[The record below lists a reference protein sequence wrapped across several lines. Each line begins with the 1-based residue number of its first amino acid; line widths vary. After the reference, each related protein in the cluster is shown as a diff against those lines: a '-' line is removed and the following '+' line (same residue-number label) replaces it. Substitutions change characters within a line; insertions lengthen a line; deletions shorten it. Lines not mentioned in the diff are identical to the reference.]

1 MNYVVMRD
9 SHGETG
15 DILSAKQ
22 VEGVWSYESLN
33 INCEKGAK
41 FYKENLVMPHQKEE
55 VQK

>member
-41 FYKENLVMPHQKEE
+41 FYKENLVMPH
-55 VQK
+55 